1 MCRCKYPQTHYLR
14 LLLPLKISCTIST
27 VCCLVTLSLLFMHM
41 LAAAVVSQP
50 SFIFSVE
57 SDSQGSFCLYPSS
70 SLLKLNYSASVDA
83 VQRVFLSTKVNQI
96 FLLSFNHFHKSDII
110 ILTLLQ
116 KCQCLDGFE
125 GRYCQTVFEDTL
137 NCLYLNGHCEQFC
150 DGSGSRRRCYC
161 ADGYVLGDD
170 GRQCVPNVEYPCGRV
185 AQMGQNQTAVITP
198 RMVGTYHCP
207 KGHCPWQA
215 LLTENHMFSCGAII
229 LSDRW
234 ILTAA
239 HCVYQKPSTMLHIT
253 VGEHDIREDEKT
265 EQRRRVLKVVCH
277 EDYNVTSS
285 DSDLALLKL
294 HRPVK
299 LGRHVVPICL
309 PARNSTFTQTLE
321 TVRNSTVSGWGR
333 LAQFGSTSRY
343 LQRLQLPRVP
353 VQECRLHS
361 GLNITKNMICAGFKR
376 GGPDKTWFLTG
387 VVSWGKGCGQE
398 NMYGVYTKVTNFLD
412 WIENVMAT
420 G

>member
-1 MCRCKYPQTHYLR
+1 MMTEA
-14 LLLPLKISCTIST
+14 SSEM
-27 VCCLVTLSLLFMHM
+27 V
-41 LAAAVVSQP
+41 
-50 SFIFSVE
+50 SVE
-57 SDSQGSFCLYPSS
+57 GCLSEVYGKLHKNWTEKQGDLY
-70 SLLKLNYSASVDA
+70 
-83 VQRVFLSTKVNQI
+83 VF
-96 FLLSFNHFHKSDII
+96 
-110 ILTLLQ
+110 
-116 KCQCLDGFE
+116 
-125 GRYCQTVFEDTL
+125 
-137 NCLYLNGHCEQFC
+137 YLF
-150 DGSGSRRRCYC
+150 
-161 ADGYVLGDD
+161 
-170 GRQCVPNVEYPCGRV
+170 
-185 AQMGQNQTAVITP
+185 I
-198 RMVGTYHCP
+198 
-207 KGHCPWQA
+207 QA

-253 VGEHDIREDEKT
+253 VGKTIRKMLNSNSGEHDIREDEKT

-420 G
+420 DAKTSVYSAC

>member
-1 MCRCKYPQTHYLR
+1 M
-14 LLLPLKISCTIST
+14 LLKG
-27 VCCLVTLSLLFMHM
+27 CCIIWTLLWGI
-41 LAAAVVSQP
+41 AAAAGRDP
-50 SFIFSVE
+50 
-57 SDSQGSFCLYPSS
+57 CLINPCHNNGTCINLGNS
-70 SLLKLNYSASVDA
+70 
-83 VQRVFLSTKVNQI
+83 
-96 FLLSFNHFHKSDII
+96 
-110 ILTLLQ
+110 Q

-376 GGPDKTWFLTG
+376 GGPDACGGNGGGPLVTQYKKTWFLTG

>member
-1 MCRCKYPQTHYLR
+1 YFFQKWNT
-14 LLLPLKISCTIST
+14 LLLILTYRAIK
-27 VCCLVTLSLLFMHM
+27 L
-41 LAAAVVSQP
+41 
-50 SFIFSVE
+50 IFSHM
-57 SDSQGSFCLYPSS
+57 Q
-70 SLLKLNYSASVDA
+70 KLNYSASVDA

-412 WIENVMAT
+412 WIENVMFCKSQQIKKLFVFQVN
-420 G
+420 